1 VATQLMN
8 TPVTAFC
15 YETLDVFV
23 HERKA
28 GLYGPGLLLLH
39 VVSHMTLVVLL
50 LLHRACVRA

>member
-1 VATQLMN
+1 MN

-39 VVSHMTLVVLL
+39 VVSHMTLVVRLL
-50 LLHRACVRA
+50 LRRCACVRA